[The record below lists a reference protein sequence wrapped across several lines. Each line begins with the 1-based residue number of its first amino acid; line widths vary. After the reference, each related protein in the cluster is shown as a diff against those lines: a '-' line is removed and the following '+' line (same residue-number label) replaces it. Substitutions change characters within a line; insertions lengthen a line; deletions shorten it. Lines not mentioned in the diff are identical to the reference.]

1 MRAVTVA
8 TMRTMPRARALVR
21 SLRRNE
27 PDWAISILLIGGAE
41 AIAAAARSDPSLPI
55 RAASEV
61 LDLDVETL
69 LARHDE
75 DDLTLLLL
83 PHLLLR
89 MLDHDA

>member
-27 PDWAISILLIGGAE
+27 PDWTISVLLIGGAE
-41 AIAAAARSDPSLPI
+41 AIAAAARSDPSLRI

-75 DDLTLLLL
+75 DDLTLLL
-83 PHLLLR
+83 
-89 MLDHDA
+89 